1 MPVAEPSRPW
11 QHQKHEQI
19 VRKDNPTAF
28 AQLAE
33 LALPH
38 LVSFLQ
44 QEFHQ
49 VESHVC
55 ETAVI
60 DCLLTYYAAPEKYD
74 PTKLT
79 LFAYLRMA
87 ARHDVLNAIDRQN
100 RRKRPLH
107 SLDEPAIQTQLI
119 SGVTAESDIPDL
131 ANWIDSPNHAS
142 RQEILRRFEADL
154 NSSDRQLLLLMLNG
168 VRESEPY
175 AEVLGI
181 TAFPLDDQRRE
192 VKRAKDRLTKSLT
205 RFAQRHRI
213 ESE

>member
-1 MPVAEPSRPW
+1 MPVSEPSRHW
-11 QHQKHEQI
+11 QHQKHQQI
-19 VRKDNPTAF
+19 VHQDNPTAF
-28 AQLAE
+28 AQLSE
-33 LALPH
+33 LAFPH
-38 LVSFLQ
+38 LVSFLE

-60 DCLLTYYAAPEKYD
+60 DCLLTYHAAPEKYD

-87 ARHDVLNAIDRQN
+87 ARHDLLNALDRHN

-107 SLDEPAIQTQLI
+107 SLDEPAVQAQLVSEI
-119 SGVTAESDIPDL
+119 TPESDPTDL
-131 ANWIDSPNHAS
+131 ADWLSSPNPSS

-154 NSSDRQLLLLMLNG
+154 DSTDRQLLLLMLNG
-168 VRESEPY
+168 VRDSESY
-175 AEVLGI
+175 AAVLQI
-181 TAFPLDDQRRE
+181 SALPLDEQRRQ

-205 RFAQRHRI
+205 RFARHQGI